1 MDNFEKNK
9 GMPIFLDEIRRNI
22 SDSFDL
28 IDVDA
33 WFPSNNAAQKL
44 WRCLESLK
52 DLNELVFDAEQQK
65 NATKKKRK
73 LKIALTHLHTLVM
86 SLDDLCNEIHSN
98 KDTRS
103 LLDEKSVA
111 EVLEIQKLFSSLLP
125 HDHKADISTARNKV
139 SAHID
144 KKMNPFKAQA
154 IIGLIPS
161 NEFGRCLHICLHLVL
176 DLTKLNIYHW
186 SCKAPSHD
194 YVRFMTNEPFILT
207 VKVDGEKMLELAALH
222 IANNSPK
229 NDIPEIVQNLVTHSQ
244 WMFKKGQPRISSLKE
259 ENKDNWNTFKTYS
272 HFHKSNTLK

>member
-244 WMFKKGQPRISSLKE
+244 WMFK
-259 ENKDNWNTFKTYS
+259 
-272 HFHKSNTLK
+272 